1 VNYFPV
7 FFDLTGQRVLIV
19 GGGEVALRKVS
30 LLERTGAV
38 ITLVAPE
45 IAPELRERAAAGKL
59 QLVIREFAADDL
71 DGARLVIVATSRR
84 AVNRWIAN
92 LSESRNIPVNVVD
105 DREAS
110 RFIVPAIID
119 RDPVLV
125 AISTGGTSPV
135 LARRL
140 RERLE
145 ALIPKR
151 IGELASWLQ
160 ALRGATRQKLRD
172 TDQRRRFFEAVV
184 DGPAAR
190 RFVEGDQS
198 GAQRIAQQLLATTSA
213 APRAAGEVTL
223 VGAGPGDPELLTLK
237 ALRALQDADVI
248 LHDRL
253 VPAAV
258 LDLAR
263 RDATQ
268 ICVGKAAG
276 HIGSTQEEINA
287 LLIEHA
293 NQGKRVVRL
302 KGGDPFVFGRGG
314 EELQALAK
322 ARINFS
328 VVPGITAALG
338 VAAYA
343 GIPLTHRDYAHSV
356 TFVTGQ
362 HQGDGPDGPRAPG
375 SHRGK
380 AAGARRRGHAP
391 GRHHCAGHDARP
403 ARHYRHSRHHSR
415 CLIWRESGIA
425 GAAGGGRRRSLALDA
440 GLVRHHRGSRPV
452 SDGMNWIARNRRTG
466 QYRARPLADGFDKP
480 ALRNPGLIEQ
490 ARLVL
495 RSAVAQNCDDGMAR
509 AELLRERHRRRHIDA
524 RRASEQQALFAHQP
538 INKVHGLCIRDSQ
551 RIVDRGALEIRG
563 HAAGA
568 DTLGD
573 G

>member
-7 FFDLTGQRVLIV
+7 FFDLAGQKVLIV

-30 LLERTGAV
+30 LLERTGAL

-45 IAPELRERAAAGKL
+45 IAPELMERAAAGKL
-59 QLVIREFAADDL
+59 KLAIREFAPDDL

-84 AVNRWIAN
+84 ALNRWVAK

-151 IGELASWLQ
+151 IGELASWLR
-160 ALRGATRQKLRD
+160 ALRGAARQKLRD
-172 TDQRRRFFEAVV
+172 TDERRRFFEAVV

-190 RFVEGDQS
+190 RFVNGDQE
-198 GAQRIAQQLLATTSA
+198 GARRIAQQLLATTST

-253 VPAAV
+253 VPDAV

-263 RDATQ
+263 RDAAR

-276 HIGSTQEEINA
+276 NVGSTQEEINA

-293 NQGKRVVRL
+293 KQGKRVVRL

-322 ARINFS
+322 AQINFS
-328 VVPGITAALG
+328 VVPGITSALG
-338 VAAYA
+338 IAAYA

-356 TFVTGQ
+356 SFVTGHAQEDGQEPDWRALAKTGTTAVFYMGLARLEHIVEKLLQ
-362 HQGDGPDGPRAPG
+362 HGAP
-375 SHRGK
+375 ST
-380 AAGARRRGHAP
+380 
-391 GRHHCAGHDARP
+391 
-403 ARHYRHSRHHSR
+403 
-415 CLIWRESGIA
+415 
-425 GAAGGGRRRSLALDA
+425 
-440 GLVRHHRGSRPV
+440 RPV
-452 SDGMNWIARNRRTG
+452 GIVSQGTTPNQRVITAT
-466 QYRARPLADGFDKP
+466 LATIRDAASGAQLESP
-480 ALRNPGLIEQ
+480 ALLI
-490 ARLVL
+490 VGDV
-495 RSAVAQNCDDGMAR
+495 VALHSTLAWFGTA
-509 AELLRERHRRRHIDA
+509 AE
-524 RRASEQQALFAHQP
+524 
-538 INKVHGLCIRDSQ
+538 
-551 RIVDRGALEIRG
+551 
-563 HAAGA
+563 A
-568 DTLGD
+568 DLSRTA
-573 G
+573 

>member
-19 GGGEVALRKVS
+19 GGGEVALRKVT
-30 LLERTGAV
+30 LLERTGAL
-38 ITLVAPE
+38 ITLVAPD
-45 IAPELRERAAAGKL
+45 IAPELLERGAAGTLK
-59 QLVIREFAADDL
+59 IARREFVPDDL
-71 DGARLVIVATSRR
+71 EGVRLVIVATSRR

-145 ALIPKR
+145 ALIPAR
-151 IGELASWLQ
+151 IGELASWLK
-160 ALRGATRQKLRD
+160 ALRRTTRRKLRD
-172 TDQRRRFFEAVV
+172 TDERRRFFEAVV

-190 RFVEGDQS
+190 RFVDGDQQ
-198 GAQRIAQQLLATTSA
+198 GALRIAQQLLATTST
-213 APRAAGEVTL
+213 APRAAGEVIL

-253 VPAAV
+253 VPDAV
-258 LDLAR
+258 LELAR
-263 RDATQ
+263 RDATR

-276 HIGSTQEEINA
+276 NVGTSQEEINA

-293 NQGKRVVRL
+293 QRGQRVVRL

-322 ARINFS
+322 AQINFS
-328 VVPGITAALG
+328 VIPGITAALG
-338 VAAYA
+338 GAAYA

-356 TFVTGQ
+356 SFVTGHAQ
-362 HQGDGPDGPRAPG
+362 SDGQEPDWRALAKSGNTAVFYMGLARLDHIVEKLLSHGAPG
-375 SHRGK
+375 S
-380 AAGARRRGHAP
+380 
-391 GRHHCAGHDARP
+391 RP
-403 ARHYRHSRHHSR
+403 AGIIAQGTTADQRVVTGTLSS
-415 CLIWRESGIA
+415 IREVSSEA
-425 GAAGGGRRRSLALDA
+425 NLA
-440 GLVRHHRGSRPV
+440 S
-452 SDGMNWIARNRRTG
+452 
-466 QYRARPLADGFDKP
+466 P
-480 ALRNPGLIEQ
+480 AL
-490 ARLVL
+490 LVVGDV
-495 RSAVAQNCDDGMAR
+495 VALHSTLAWFGT
-509 AELLRERHRRRHIDA
+509 
-524 RRASEQQALFAHQP
+524 AS
-538 INKVHGLCIRDSQ
+538 G
-551 RIVDRGALEIRG
+551 VDLSRTA
-563 HAAGA
+563 
-568 DTLGD
+568 
-573 G
+573 